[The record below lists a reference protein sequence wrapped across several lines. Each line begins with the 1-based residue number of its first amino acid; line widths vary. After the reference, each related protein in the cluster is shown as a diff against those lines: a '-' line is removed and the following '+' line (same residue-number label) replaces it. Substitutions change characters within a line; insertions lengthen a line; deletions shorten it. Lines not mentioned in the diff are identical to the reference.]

1 MQQFITVLEEVI
13 YFIPAE
19 DLAYYF
25 IIVWFRLSCSVL
37 ELLSFCFFSFFPP
50 MFLVFV

>member
-19 DLAYYF
+19 DLALLLYH
-25 IIVWFRLSCSVL
+25 SVVPTFL
-37 ELLSFCFFSFFPP
+37 FSFRIIIILF
-50 MFLVFV
+50 F